1 MVLGRVLFNIII
13 NDLDEGRECTR
24 SKFHSDTKLRGVSDT
39 AEGCAVIQQDLK
51 RLVSWAEGNLMRFNK
66 DKCRILHLGR
76 NNHMHQHR
84 LGVDLLERSSAK
96 KNNRLAMRGDLI
108 NT

>member
-1 MVLGRVLFNIII
+1 
-13 NDLDEGRECTR
+13 
-24 SKFHSDTKLRGVSDT
+24 
-39 AEGCAVIQQDLK
+39 
-51 RLVSWAEGNLMRFNK
+51 MRFNK

-96 KNNRLAMRGDLI
+96 KNNRLAVRGDLI